1 MWLILPS
8 KEKDEL
14 YKNENKEYNLL
25 ENDIIKLGQKKY
37 EIIKININKEKSFEE
52 EENQINKV
60 NKKFGKVLL
69 IPEIE
74 YKITQNITKNKKII
88 MKKDLIN

>member
-14 YKNENKEYNLL
+14 YKNENDEYNLL

-37 EIIKININKEKSFEE
+37 EIIEININKEKSFEE
-52 EENQINKV
+52 ENQINKV
-60 NKKFGKVLL
+60 NKIESSKEEKKRHILKYQLKIIKVL
-69 IPEIE
+69 
-74 YKITQNITKNKKII
+74 
-88 MKKDLIN
+88 KKDLII

>member
-8 KEKDEL
+8 KEKNEL

-37 EIIKININKEKSFEE
+37 EIIKININNENSSEEK
-52 EENQINKV
+52 I
-60 NKKFGKVLL
+60 
-69 IPEIE
+69 
-74 YKITQNITKNKKII
+74 KIK
-88 MKKDLIN
+88 